1 MSYPILSY
9 LTNGSSDVTHAII
22 DSTGLNEIWLSKE
35 KSLKLEKKT
44 REGNELAIFKGS

>member
-22 DSTGLNEIWLSKE
+22 DSTGLNEIRLSKE
-35 KSLKLEKKT
+35 VFKIRKKKT